1 MFHSGPQLVVIKNRK
16 GKNRKSH
23 SLSPGVLRHG
33 RRDSSG
39 GKGVGGKGG
48 VRAQGEA
55 PRPAST
61 GKGYAPR
68 PEAPRSSECQEKCC
82 PGLSG

>member
-33 RRDSSG
+33 RGDLSGGEGAG
-39 GKGVGGKGG
+39 GKGRVT
-48 VRAQGEA
+48 AQEEA
-55 PRPAST
+55 PRPTSA
-61 GKGYAPR
+61 GNRCAPVPAAPR
-68 PEAPRSSECQEKCC
+68 NSECQEKCC
-82 PGLSG
+82 PWLSG